1 MRWKKMKLKIQ
12 NKNKYSIGFKG
23 RYYPKLSQKTVI
35 GTIETLNDFLTKED
49 LTIAA
54 VEDINYTLNLTD
66 LQKIAKINGVV
77 YSGLTKEE
85 LKRALKEGANSKEE
99 GDE

>member
-1 MRWKKMKLKIQ
+1 MKLKIQ

>member
-1 MRWKKMKLKIQ
+1 MKLKIQ

-23 RYYPKLSQKTVI
+23 RYYPQLSQKIVV

-54 VEDINYTLNLTD
+54 VEDINYTLNLSD

-85 LKRALKEGANSKEE
+85 LKKALKEGDKPKEV